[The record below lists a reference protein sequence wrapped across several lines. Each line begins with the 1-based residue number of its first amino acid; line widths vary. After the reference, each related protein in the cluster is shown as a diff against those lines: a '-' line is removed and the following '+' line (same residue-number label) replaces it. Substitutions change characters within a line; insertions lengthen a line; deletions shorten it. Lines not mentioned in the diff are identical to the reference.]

1 LYDHKAEE
9 ASLMDVIRINERDPV
24 VVAPTGLHKGQSV
37 KVAGREILVL
47 EDIPPCHKMAVEN
60 IAAGTRVLKY
70 GCPFG
75 VATKD
80 IQQGRWVHTHNVRT
94 ELEGILSYQYEP
106 GLEGAKTGEEEE
118 KYFQGYLRKDR
129 QAGIRNYIF
138 VIPTVQ
144 CANASAQEIAAQANA
159 LFPASDHF
167 DGFIVLPHAYGCCQT
182 GDDLLNMQKILAGL
196 AHNPNAGGT
205 LFLSLGCEVN
215 APSVFQPILGDA
227 DPDAVKIL
235 IMQEVGDEIEAG
247 LKRCREI
254 HEYVNAF
261 RRTAVPFS
269 KLVVGVNCGGSDGLS
284 GITANPLVGELS
296 SMIIRRG
303 GSVIMTEVP
312 EMFGAEQ
319 FLMNRAQDEKIYNA
333 IVGMINDYKA
343 YFESHGESAIGNL
356 TQGNQA
362 GGLTTLEEKSLGCIQ
377 KGGTAVVTDVLLSG
391 ERYRKPGL
399 VLLSS
404 AGNDFIGVTSQIA
417 AGCNLIVFT
426 TGRGTPGGF
435 AAPTFRI
442 SSNTALYA
450 QKKHWIDFNAGVLL
464 EGSGIRETAASLYDK
479 ILQTVNGEYQAR
491 NEVNRYFEIGIFKQ
505 GITL

>member
-1 LYDHKAEE
+1 
-9 ASLMDVIRINERDPV
+9 MVMNVIQINELDQV
-24 VVAPTGLHKGQSV
+24 AVAPIGLHKGEMVTVNGMQI
-37 KVAGREILVL
+37 EVL
-47 EDIPPCHKMAVEN
+47 EDIPPCHKLAIQDIEKD
-60 IAAGTRVLKY
+60 ARVLKY

-75 VATKD
+75 VALQN
-80 IQQGRWVHTHNVRT
+80 IQKGQWVHTHNVRT

-106 GLEGAKTGEEEE
+106 KLDGAKVGMEDQRF
-118 KYFQGYLRKDR
+118 FQGYLRKDG

-138 VIPTVQ
+138 IIPTVQ
-144 CANASAQEIAAQANA
+144 CANASAQKIAAQANA
-159 LFPASDHF
+159 MFPASENF

-182 GDDLLNMQKILAGL
+182 GEDLLNLQRTLAGL
-196 AHNPNAGGT
+196 AHNPNAAGT

-215 APSVFQPILGDA
+215 APSVFRPVLGEVDEA
-227 DPDAVKIL
+227 AVKIM

-247 LKRCREI
+247 LALCGQI
-254 HEYVNAF
+254 HEYVRGF
-261 RRTAVPFS
+261 QRTELPFS
-269 KLVVGVNCGGSDGLS
+269 KLVIGVNCGGSDGLS

-296 SMIIRRG
+296 SRVIRQG

-319 FLMNRAQDEKIYNA
+319 FLMNRAKDETVFNA
-333 IVGMINDYKA
+333 VVGMINDYKA
-343 YFESHGESAIGNL
+343 YFESFGESALGNL

-377 KGGTAVVTDVLLSG
+377 KGGTAVVTDVLRAG
-391 ERYRKPGL
+391 ERFREPGL

-404 AGNDFIGVTSQIA
+404 AGNDFIGITSQIA

-442 SSNTALYA
+442 SSNSALYE

-464 EGSGIRETAASLYDK
+464 EGEPLRKTADALYEK
-479 ILQTVNGEYQAR
+479 IMQTVNGESQTR
-491 NEVNRYFEIGIFKQ
+491 NEINKYFEIGIFKQ
-505 GITL
+505 GVTI